1 MKMKLSALMKMG
13 LKALLSFLLFCI
25 AILSLIISYPLLRMM
40 STFDLALFALQELFY
55 VLFGIILFVESAEQQ

>member
-1 MKMKLSALMKMG
+1 MKISALMKMG

-40 STFDLALFALQELFY
+40 STFDLALFTTQELFY
-55 VLFGIILFVESAEQQ
+55 ILFGIILFVESAEQQ